1 MAHGSFSA
9 TAVVAS
15 EDHRHRFGAEHTS
28 EKLAVLR
35 SYLPA
40 YTTALGQR
48 FTLHY
53 IDAFAG
59 TGECVIKIAGEEL
72 SVPGSASIAIECKPP
87 FHKMVFIELSAARAE
102 ELERLRT
109 TAPERDILVMQDD
122 ANVALPAY
130 VETFRRRDRAVVFL
144 DPYGMTVD
152 WATLD
157 KLAKSKRADV
167 WYLFPLSGLYR
178 QAAKDSAHL
187 DASKEAALTRILGP
201 HDWRRALYEP
211 KPQKDL
217 FGQDSDIRTADP
229 QRMAQWVRACLQ
241 TIFPGVHGPKILY
254 QMRDG
259 QQRSPLFALF
269 FLVSNPE
276 PKALGL
282 AARFAQSVLK
292 P

>member
-1 MAHGSFSA
+1 M
-9 TAVVAS
+9 VS
-15 EDHRHRFGAEHTS
+15 EEHRHRFGAEHTT
-28 EKLAVLR
+28 EKLSALR
-35 SYLPA
+35 DYLPA

-59 TGECVIKIAGEEL
+59 SGECVIKVSGKEL
-72 SVPGSASIAIECKPP
+72 TVPGSASIAMDCKPP
-87 FHKMVFIELSAARAE
+87 FHKMVFIELSAARAQ
-102 ELERLRT
+102 ELERLRA
-109 TAPERDILVMQDD
+109 TAPHRDISVIRDD
-122 ANVALPAY
+122 ANIALPAY
-130 VETFRRRDRAVVFL
+130 LKTLRRADRAVVFL

-157 KLAKSKRADV
+157 KVAASKLADV

-178 QAAKDSAHL
+178 QAAKDSAYI
-187 DASKEAALTRILGP
+187 DAAKQASLTRILGP

-217 FGQDSDIRTADP
+217 FGQNSDIRTADP
-229 QRMAQWVRACLQ
+229 ERMAQWVKTCLE
-241 TIFPGVHGPKILY
+241 TIFPGVHGPKVLY
-254 QMRDG
+254 QMREG
-259 QQRSPLFALF
+259 RQGPPLFALF

-282 AARFAQSVLK
+282 ASRFAQSVLK